1 MVSMPVIGLNWAA
14 PGTKVIAVAQISS
27 SGSSM
32 SVILS
37 SSSRV
42 ILSPTLTVNSSIPV
56 RSMRGASLTL
66 RTWKVITVSE
76 NLTPSL
82 ALTVISEIPVES
94 SSSEPTEREWPEM
107 LASTSDSSELLSSSS
122 VSPETGTG

>member
-1 MVSMPVIGLNWAA
+1 M
-14 PGTKVIAVAQISS
+14 
-27 SGSSM
+27 
-32 SVILS
+32 
-37 SSSRV
+37 
-42 ILSPTLTVNSSIPV
+42 
-56 RSMRGASLTL
+56 TL